1 MVRIC
6 LAEKNNLDC
15 VDHGWIRM
23 AFFCYLLFLV
33 SALNAVQKPNN
44 QSLTR

>member
-1 MVRIC
+1 MMRIC

-23 AFFCYLLFLV
+23 AFFFYLLFLV